1 MENKQHAKKKQT
13 KNKSMK
19 KLNKKSENILRQKKM
34 ETQNSKIYGMQQK
47 QS

>member
-1 MENKQHAKKKQT
+1 MENKQHGKKKK
-13 KNKSMK
+13 KNESMK